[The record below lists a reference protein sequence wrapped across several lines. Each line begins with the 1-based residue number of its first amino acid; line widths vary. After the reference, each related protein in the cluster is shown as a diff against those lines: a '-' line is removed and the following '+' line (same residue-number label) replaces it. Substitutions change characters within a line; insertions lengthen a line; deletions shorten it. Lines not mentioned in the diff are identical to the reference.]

1 LGREQDK
8 EENRRKLEKADVS
21 VQNAQNDKLEDMEET
36 DFELSQ
42 NMQEEKIEGGE
53 GVVVWGCGD
62 DGL

>member
-21 VQNAQNDKLEDMEET
+21 VHNAQNDKLEDMEET

-42 NMQEEKIEGGE
+42 NMQEEKTEGGE
-53 GVVVWGCGD
+53 GGCGM
-62 DGL
+62 GVWR

>member
-42 NMQEEKIEGGE
+42 NMQEEKTEGGE